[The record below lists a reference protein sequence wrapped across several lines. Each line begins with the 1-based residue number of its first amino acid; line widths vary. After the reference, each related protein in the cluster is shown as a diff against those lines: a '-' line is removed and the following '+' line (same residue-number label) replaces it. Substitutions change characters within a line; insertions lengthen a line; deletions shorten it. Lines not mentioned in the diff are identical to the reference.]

1 MDSAQHCLDQSA
13 ECRRLVKSAQSEAE
27 ARALKICADERV
39 RAKLRLMI
47 SGAKPLFDD
56 LAILRVRL
64 ARPDERAIYNEK
76 AAAKSTIAAC

>member
-1 MDSAQHCLDQSA
+1 
-13 ECRRLVKSAQSEAE
+13 
-27 ARALKICADERV
+27 
-39 RAKLRLMI
+39 MI

-76 AAAKSTIAAC
+76 AAASGGLAHV

>member
-1 MDSAQHCLDQSA
+1 
-13 ECRRLVKSAQSEAE
+13 
-27 ARALKICADERV
+27 
-39 RAKLRLMI
+39 MI

-64 ARPDERAIYNEK
+64 AHPDERAIYNEK